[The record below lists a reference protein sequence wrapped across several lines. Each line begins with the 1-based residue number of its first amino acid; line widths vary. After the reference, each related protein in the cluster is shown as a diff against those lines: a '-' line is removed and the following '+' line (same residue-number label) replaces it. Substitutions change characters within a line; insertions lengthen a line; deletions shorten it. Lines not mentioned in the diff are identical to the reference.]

1 MVTQGI
7 IKLRTMKLPREFLCN
22 MHLQYENIKYFIE
35 NDLHVELTFEQKQR
49 LKYMLDADVQKH
61 LQELYE
67 EADT

>member
-1 MVTQGI
+1 
-7 IKLRTMKLPREFLCN
+7 
-22 MHLQYENIKYFIE
+22 MHSSYKNIKYFIE

-67 EADT
+67 EADR